1 MRQFFIYLVAAPLL
15 VLAIALYIV
24 FAEPTKK
31 SYYWWGPERETYVMF
46 SIVQQHHKGSIE
58 IRARGKNFFKPGVPF
73 KGEWM
78 IWNNSFFER
87 KFRVHFWIYDKKY
100 RRWVKFTNK
109 DKEQIITLAP
119 MEDVLVSTI
128 GYIDPEVMLFER
140 EVYKTQKGFKKLP
153 NSRAVTVN
161 IVITDP
167 DKETPD
173 LSPKKFKQSKTTVQ
187 HEDGTVE
194 VVDPGLRVGEGMAGL
209 QDYTQHDLSEE
220 NDYSDCPGC
229 QDDTEFLEYH
239 GY

>member
-31 SYYWWGPERETYVMF
+31 THYWWGPERETYVLF
-46 SIVQQHHKGSIE
+46 SIVQKHHKGSIE
-58 IRARGKNFFKPGVPF
+58 IKSRGKDFFKPAVPF
-73 KGEWM
+73 KGEWL

-87 KFRVHFWIYDKKY
+87 SIRVSFWIYDKKY
-100 RRWVKFTNK
+100 RRWLKFTQK

-119 MEDVLVSTI
+119 MEDTLVTTI
-128 GYIDPEVMLFER
+128 GYIDPEVMTFER
-140 EVYKTQKGFKKLP
+140 TVYDRNKGFKTLP
-153 NSRAVTVN
+153 NSRAVTLN

-167 DKETPD
+167 DKPLPD
-173 LSPKKFKQSKTTVQ
+173 FSPKKFKPSKTAIQ
-187 HEDGTVE
+187 HEGGSVE
-194 VVDPGLRVGEGMAGL
+194 VDPGLRVGEGMGH
-209 QDYTQHDLSEE
+209 TQHDLDDD

-229 QDDTEFLEYH
+229 SDGTEFLDYH